1 MVPFSAVCAFDDPDN
16 VYWCWEKPYNRVLDG
31 HAPVVTINKRR
42 TTGSKFITPDMRK
55 AMRGRDGLKEKC
67 NKSRN
72 SEYWENYRL
81 IKNKIVSM
89 RRKALQGYI
98 K

>member
-1 MVPFSAVCAFDDPDN
+1 MPFSVVSAFDDPDN
-16 VYWCWEKPYNRVLDG
+16 VYWCWEKPYNFVLDG
-31 HAPVVTINKRR
+31 DAPVVTINKRR
-42 TTGSKFITPDMRK
+42 TTGSKFITPDMHK
-55 AMRGRDGLKEKC
+55 AMRERDGLKEKC

-81 IKNKIVSM
+81 IKNKIVSI
-89 RRKALQGYI
+89 RRKVLQGYV